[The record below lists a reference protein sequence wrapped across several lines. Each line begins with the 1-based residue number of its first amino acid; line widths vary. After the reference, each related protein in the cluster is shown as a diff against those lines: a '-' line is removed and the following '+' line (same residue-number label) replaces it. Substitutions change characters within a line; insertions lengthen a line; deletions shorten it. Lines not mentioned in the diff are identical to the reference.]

1 MQKPL
6 NAFYLNKKG
15 RNRRKTV
22 AGYCPIKIFFLSFF
36 NQGNIVQE
44 EAEIA
49 SMHWKI
55 SPDDILST
63 KQVTPGKKKTCYF
76 ISPFHSDI

>member
-1 MQKPL
+1 MPFLGEIKGQMQKPL
-6 NAFYLNKKG
+6 DAFYLNKKG
-15 RNRRKTV
+15 RKMRKTIS
-22 AGYCPIKIFFLSFF
+22 GYCPIKIFFLSFF
-36 NQGNIVQE
+36 NQGSTVQE

-63 KQVTPGKKKTCYF
+63 KQV
-76 ISPFHSDI
+76 SLQ

>member
-1 MQKPL
+1 ML
-6 NAFYLNKKG
+6 FYLNKKG
-15 RNRRKTV
+15 RNRPKTV
-22 AGYCPIKIFFLSFF
+22 YCPIKIYFFSFF
-36 NQGNIVQE
+36 NQGNTVQE

-63 KQVTPGKKKTCYF
+63 KQVTLGEKTCYF
-76 ISPFHSDI
+76 ISQFHADS